1 MDITGKAA
9 IVTGASAGI
18 GRATALALARAGAR
32 GIMLADIDA
41 AGLAETAR
49 LVETEG
55 AEALLLPTDVTRIA
69 DLERLYADTQRGF
82 GGIDIVVNN
91 AGIVSGPP
99 PFPETPLERI
109 ALVIAIDLTAVVQS
123 TALAISAMNGSCGA
137 IVNVAS
143 TGALSPLPS
152 DAAYAAAKAGVLHLG
167 TSCAAFGESHG
178 VRVNTVCPGVT
189 ETAILE
195 KTGGGTRPD
204 WLAPILEAIDLL
216 TPADI
221 ARAILDLIE
230 DDSKAGQH
238 VVVSNP
244 SKAES

>member
-49 LVETEG
+49 LVEAEG

-69 DLERLYADTQRGF
+69 DLERLYADTQSGF

-91 AGIVSGPP
+91 AGIVAGPP

-167 TSCAAFGESHG
+167 TSCATFGESHG

-204 WLAPILEAIDLL
+204 WLGPILEAIDLL
-216 TPADI
+216 TPAHI
-221 ARAILDLIE
+221 ARAILNLIE

-244 SKAES
+244 LRAEA